1 MKQKIWI
8 LLTIGLLLAACS
20 GSAGSQGTSSTME
33 IKDAWARPVAVMQ
46 MEDNSSNGDMSG
58 DQMNGSNGAAYF
70 TIVNKDS
77 TADRLI
83 SAESDVANAVEIH
96 ETTMKDNV
104 MSMSPVEAIE
114 VPPNGQVEL
123 KPGGYHIMM
132 VGLKQDLNVGDS
144 VTLTLVFEKAGRI
157 TVDVA
162 VKNP

>member
-1 MKQKIWI
+1 
-8 LLTIGLLLAACS
+8 
-20 GSAGSQGTSSTME
+20 
-33 IKDAWARPVAVMQ
+33 MQ